1 MHGQAAS
8 AVCPDPTKCFLKGT
22 RIWTP
27 LGERKVEDL
36 QIDDLVVTSSGEA
49 KPIQWIDAIDA
60 VAVVARDARKLT
72 NTLAASLP
80 SIPAGPEHGLVHRLY
95 FNWISRSTEPSQ
107 LREAGNWGG
116 MRLGLRGS
124 DRSRSQVPSRY
135 QIVAR

>member
-1 MHGQAAS
+1 MRREPVNLDGNSHSGKKIHHSIIYLHLDA
-8 AVCPDPTKCFLKGT
+8 
-22 RIWTP
+22 I
-27 LGERKVEDL
+27 ERDTGRV
-36 QIDDLVVTSSGEA
+36 
-49 KPIQWIDAIDA
+49 DAIDA